1 MRVRQRLKG
10 RLNIEYRFQE
20 KGTIKLMKQ
29 QFRITIILFQINKKS
44 ILKKKKLTKDSH
56 HNFQLQISKE
66 SLKPPSIQYGFRKS
80 HRESKEIR
88 FLFLL

>member
-44 ILKKKKLTKDSH
+44 ILKKKTDKGFPSQFPIA
-56 HNFQLQISKE
+56 NFKGKPQA
-66 SLKPPSIQYGFRKS
+66 SLYSI
-80 HRESKEIR
+80 
-88 FLFLL
+88 

>member
-1 MRVRQRLKG
+1 MRVCQRLKG

-44 ILKKKKLTKDSH
+44 ILKKK
-56 HNFQLQISKE
+56 N
-66 SLKPPSIQYGFRKS
+66 
-80 HRESKEIR
+80 
-88 FLFLL
+88 

>member
-44 ILKKKKLTKDSH
+44 ILKKKLTKDSH

>member
-44 ILKKKKLTKDSH
+44 ILKKKKPDKGFPSQFPIA
-56 HNFQLQISKE
+56 NFKGKPQA
-66 SLKPPSIQYGFRKS
+66 SLYSIW
-80 HRESKEIR
+80 I
-88 FLFLL
+88 